1 VNDAPHDLA
10 AAFALDAVD
19 ADERVAMERHLA
31 ECAVCRAEV
40 DGIREAMA
48 RLAPEA
54 EPPERLRTSV
64 LAAVQA
70 EEASAEP
77 APVQG
82 VPAPTPLRPGGHAA
96 PRNRAK
102 RWVSLLAAAAVV
114 AAVLV
119 VWRPWAPDQP
129 SVPPGVT
136 EVLEAPDAQRYP
148 GPAGPVSAT
157 VVRSPEQGR
166 SVLVVDSLPDSG
178 AGKTYQAWFVPPQ
191 GAPVS
196 AGLLDS
202 TGPVLLQG
210 NGSGAAAVALSVE
223 PDGGSP
229 QPTTT
234 PVVVIPLS

>member
-1 VNDAPHDLA
+1 MNDAPHDLA

-19 ADERVAMERHLA
+19 ADERIAMERHLP
-31 ECAVCRAEV
+31 ECAGCRAEV
-40 DGIREAMA
+40 EGIREALA
-48 RLAPEA
+48 GLAPEA

-64 LAAVQA
+64 LAAVRA
-70 EEASAEP
+70 EAGSA
-77 APVQG
+77 
-82 VPAPTPLRPGGHAA
+82 VPAPARRIPAPAPLQPGRHAA
-96 PRNRAK
+96 PRGRAR
-102 RWVSLLAAAAVV
+102 RWVPLLAAAAVV
-114 AAVLV
+114 AAVLL
-119 VWRPWAPDQP
+119 VWRPWASDQP
-129 SVPPGVT
+129 SVPPGVS
-136 EVLEAPDAQRYP
+136 EVLEASDAQRYP

-166 SVLVVDSLPDSG
+166 SVLVVERLPDAG

-202 TGPVLLQG
+202 AGPVLLQG

-234 PVVVIPLS
+234 PVLVIPLS